1 MHLKVPFTALASPL
15 SPYDLVPYPATSHL
29 VQLPESAGQPLE
41 MGGEEGG
48 EKSEGEGEGRREG
61 GLCL

>member
-1 MHLKVPFTALASPL
+1 MHLKVPFTALASRL
-15 SPYDLVPYPATSHL
+15 SLYNLVPYPASSHL

-41 MGGEEGG
+41 MGGEEGE
-48 EKSEGEGEGRREG
+48 EKREGEREGRGED